1 MRPGRIPLGEN
12 AGAHVTLACYHQ
24 HPVLDPAAGMTNSQD
39 LPPAISRSVLKYRDY
54 RLFLMARLFVTAA
67 IQIQSVAVGYQVYEI
82 SHDTLALGFA
92 GLAQFLPM
100 LALIL
105 PAGDLADRY
114 NRRVILLVS
123 CILEAVV
130 AVGFFLLTVLDIR
143 SLGLFYA
150 VLALFGVVRTLSAPA
165 SQSLVP
171 LLVPAESL
179 SRAIA
184 WSSSAFQTATIAGP
198 ALGGLLYTFGPQVAY
213 GSCCV
218 LSIVVA
224 VLFAMIHAPLAARR
238 AKSEGTALERAKEG
252 IAYVKNRPI
261 VLGAISLDLFAV
273 LLGGATA
280 MIPVYAQDILH
291 VGATG
296 AGQMRTATAIGAAV
310 TGLILGWKP
319 LNRRTGAWMFACV
332 ALFGVATIVFGV
344 STNYVLSLV
353 ALVVLGASDMISV
366 FVRSTL
372 IQMATP
378 DHMRGRVSAVSML
391 FVGASNEL
399 GEFESGV
406 TARLFGTIPS
416 VVLGGIGTILVVGLW
431 MRLFP
436 ELRRVD
442 RLTDVKPPQSAE
454 EQAGPVSR
462 SSESPTIV

>member
-1 MRPGRIPLGEN
+1 MNTSHG
-12 AGAHVTLACYHQ
+12 
-24 HPVLDPAAGMTNSQD
+24 
-39 LPPAISRSVLKYRDY
+39 LPPAISRSVLRYRDY
-54 RLFLMARLFVTAA
+54 RLFLLARVLVTAA

-82 SHDTLALGFA
+82 SHDTLALGFV

-123 CILEAVV
+123 CIIEAAV
-130 AVGFFLLTVLDIR
+130 AGGFLVLTIFDVR

-171 LLVPAESL
+171 LLVPPESL

-184 WSSSAFQTATIAGP
+184 WSSSAFQTATIVGP
-198 ALGGLLYTFGPQVAY
+198 ALGGALYVFGPQVAY
-213 GSCCV
+213 GVCFV
-218 LSIVVA
+218 LSVAVA
-224 VLFAMIHAPLAARR
+224 VLFAMIRAPLAVRR
-238 AKSEGTALERAKEG
+238 ARADGTALERAKEG

-261 VLGAISLDLFAV
+261 ILGAISLDLFAV

-280 MIPVYAQDILH
+280 LLPAYAQDILM
-291 VGATG
+291 VGPMG
-296 AGQMRTATAIGAAV
+296 LGILRTAPALGAAV

-319 LNRRTGAWMFACV
+319 LDHRTGAWMFGCV

-344 STNYVLSLV
+344 SHNFAVSLV
-353 ALVVLGASDMISV
+353 ALVVLGASDMVSV
-366 FVRSTL
+366 FVRQTL

-378 DHMRGRVSAVSML
+378 DHMRGRVSAVGML

-406 TARLFGTIPS
+406 TASWFGTIPS
-416 VVLGGIGTILVVGLW
+416 VVIGGIGTLVVVAVW
-431 MRLFP
+431 MGLFP
-436 ELRRVD
+436 DLRRVD
-442 RLTDVKPPQSAE
+442 RLTDVKPPEPAA
-454 EQAGPVSR
+454 EQAGPVIR
-462 SSESPTIV
+462 STESPSSL